1 MSPLR
6 HGAVLLRRLLLPLAV
21 LFGLVVIGTT
31 GYRIVEGW
39 SVLDALYM
47 TVITITTVGFLE
59 VHPMGTA
66 GRFFTMGLA
75 LGGVFTAFYAAAE
88 FIRAVVTGEIR
99 TVLGR
104 QRMESRL
111 EKLRDHLVVCGFG
124 RMGRLAAEEFSAGG
138 LDFVVVDRD
147 PKVLEDFAL
156 PGGIPLVGEATAD
169 EVLRRAGVDR
179 ARALVTAAASDADNL
194 FITLSARLLNERLFI
209 VARAEGEGA
218 EVKLRRA
225 GASRVVSPYTIG
237 GHRVAQAVLRPNA
250 MDFIELATRT
260 GHLELQI
267 EETPV
272 RPGSPLVG
280 RTLKASPVRSE
291 LGIMVVAIKKPDGK
305 MAFNPSPEALLEA
318 GDLLIALGR
327 REQLDRLA
335 GIAAGSGAGQERPE
349 ATGAIAAP
357 KTSTRL
363 DT

>member
-1 MSPLR
+1 VTGRRQGSA
-6 HGAVLLRRLLLPLAV
+6 AVRRLLAPLVV
-21 LFGLVVIGTT
+21 LVGLVVTGTL
-31 GYRIVEGW
+31 GYRLVEGW
-39 SVLDALYM
+39 GFLDSLYM

-66 GRFFTMGLA
+66 GHFFTMGLA

-88 FIRAVVTGEIR
+88 FIRVVVTGEIR

-111 EKLRDHLVVCGFG
+111 EKLRGHLVVCGFG
-124 RMGRLAAEEFSAGG
+124 RMGRLVADEFSTAG

-147 PKVLEDFAL
+147 PRVLEGFTLA
-156 PGGIPLVGEATAD
+156 GGIPLVGEATAD
-169 EVLRRAGVDR
+169 DVLRQAGVER

-194 FITLSARLLNERLFI
+194 FITLSARLINEKLFI
-209 VARAEGEGA
+209 VARAESEGA

-225 GASRVVSPYTIG
+225 GASRVVSPYSIG
-237 GHRVAQAVLRPNA
+237 GHRVAQAVLRPAA

-272 RPGSPLVG
+272 LPGSPLVG

-291 LGIMVVAIKKPDGK
+291 LGVMVVAIKKPDGK
-305 MAFNPSPEALLEA
+305 MAFNPSSQAVLEK

-335 GIAAGSGAGQERPE
+335 ELAAGPREAQERRGE
-349 ATGAIAAP
+349 TGAIAAP
-357 KTSTRL
+357 NTSTRL